1 MIFVLCSREK
11 APKNKT
17 NKHIENTA
25 KAFLLKN
32 KKMILLNKAE
42 ISFCNENVL
51 GKN

>member
-11 APKNKT
+11 TSKNKT
-17 NKHIENTA
+17 NKHIGNTA
-25 KAFLLKN
+25 KTFLLKN

-42 ISFCNENVL
+42 ISFWNENVL